1 MKYDMIFQ
9 ALPVLNRLTD
19 ASAPTKSNVVTGTT
33 ASSGKTGAP
42 SDLPGEGSLDGS
54 VKNVIMA
61 LNECAMTNQQCMEW
75 AMVREEGPPHARK
88 FTWSLKMGEYEAHG
102 SGCSKKLAKTEA
114 AQNMYEIIPTEW
126 KVVKPKIKKKKP
138 IKRKSTNT
146 KATSESIPK
155 KAKEEENSGN
165 RPVYTVI
172 QSTNPISA
180 LYEYC
185 RKRK

>member
-1 MKYDMIFQ
+1 MNSIQ
-9 ALPVLNRLTD
+9 ALPVLNQLAD
-19 ASAPTKSNVVTGTT
+19 ASAPTKSNVVTGT
-33 ASSGKTGAP
+33 SSTCGKTGTAAEV
-42 SDLPGEGSLDGS
+42 SGEGSLDGS

-88 FTWSLKMGEYEAHG
+88 FTWSLKMGDYEAHG

-114 AQNMYEIIPTEW
+114 AQKMYEIIPVEW
-126 KVVKPKIKKKKP
+126 KIVKPKLKKKKP
-138 IKRKSTNT
+138 IKRKSTNSKST
-146 KATSESIPK
+146 TESIPK
-155 KAKEEENSGN
+155 KAKEEENVGN